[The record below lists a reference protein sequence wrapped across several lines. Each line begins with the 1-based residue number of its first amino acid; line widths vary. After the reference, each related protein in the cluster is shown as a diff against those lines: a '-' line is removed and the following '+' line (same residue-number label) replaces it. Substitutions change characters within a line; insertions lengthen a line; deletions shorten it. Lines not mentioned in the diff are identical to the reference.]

1 MGSPMACRGLYTSTG
16 QAERRGPTMSDTSA
30 LEAQLA
36 FVEDAMRSLDNA
48 LAAQQQHIFKL
59 EQQVD
64 RLRQQLNEQGAR
76 LDAVAE
82 PDNEPAPP
90 HY

>member
-1 MGSPMACRGLYTSTG
+1 MG
-16 QAERRGPTMSDTSA
+16 DTSA

-48 LAAQQQHIFKL
+48 LAAQQQRIFTL

-82 PDNEPAPP
+82 PGNEPAPP

>member
-1 MGSPMACRGLYTSTG
+1 
-16 QAERRGPTMSDTSA
+16 MSDTSA

-36 FVEDAMRSLDNA
+36 FVEDTMRSLDNA

-64 RLRQQLNEQGAR
+64 RLRQQLSEQGAR

-82 PDNEPAPP
+82 PDNEPTPP

>member
-1 MGSPMACRGLYTSTG
+1 
-16 QAERRGPTMSDTSA
+16 MSDTSA

-36 FVEDAMRSLDNA
+36 FVEDAMRALDAA
-48 LAAQQQHIFKL
+48 LVAQQQHIFKL

-64 RLRQQLNEQGAR
+64 HLRQQLREQGAR
-76 LDAVAE
+76 LDTVAE
-82 PDNEPAPP
+82 PGSEPAPP